1 MVLVDAL
8 KHMKLRSKQSYFEHS
23 LAIIKKG
30 DCALGGLFLCK
41 QKRYVKTRCFLL
53 LFVCY

>member
-8 KHMKLRSKQSYFEHS
+8 KPMKLCSKQSYFEHS